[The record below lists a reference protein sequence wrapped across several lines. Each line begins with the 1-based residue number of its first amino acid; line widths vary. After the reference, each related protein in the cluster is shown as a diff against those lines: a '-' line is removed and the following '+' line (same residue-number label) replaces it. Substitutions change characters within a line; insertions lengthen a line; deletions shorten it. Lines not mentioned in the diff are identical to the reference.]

1 MPAVGKFIEVAN
13 GVVLR
18 ATHVGTIRV
27 MALDSSGTPAVLS
40 LERAWL
46 VPGFALTLLSVRA
59 CKERGWRAPC
69 YNEMKV
75 YADDRTFPIRDTGV
89 SYVDSPETSVG

>member
-1 MPAVGKFIEVAN
+1 MFDPSTLVPAVGKFIEVAN

-46 VPGFALTLLSVRA
+46 VPGFALTLLSV
-59 CKERGWRAPC
+59 
-69 YNEMKV
+69 
-75 YADDRTFPIRDTGV
+75 
-89 SYVDSPETSVG
+89 